1 MSLTWKLFAAHA
13 RQQKARFALTA
24 LAMVAA
30 VGVVLWVVSAY
41 EAIAAK
47 FDDQTADFI
56 GNYTLFVVPTNPLS
70 GLPPQVVAGAADDP
84 AVQVAN
90 PVAQFRM
97 RFRKAGDASGA
108 ANKAATP
115 AGAFGPLGP
124 SVVGT
129 ASAEPRYELIDGRWL
144 SPGTDSEAVVS
155 RVVAETLSLKLGDA
169 IEFRTK
175 DGPLALTVVGI
186 TEQVEGVE
194 WAMTRTKGG
203 APGGVNRG
211 PASTTA
217 YVPLSV
223 VEKLTEA
230 PPKINLVE
238 IRLRTGRT
246 AEQFRDGPVASRLTA
261 EGTGAELLLAEDIKR
276 KLEGGFDAQ
285 GARKQAYFVT
295 ALSILASAFIIF
307 TTLSM
312 GVNERARQL
321 AMLRAVGLQ
330 RAQVAKLVLA
340 EALVLAVFGWVGG
353 LVGGYLLL
361 KAFASASPGLFPN
374 GVAPGTATLVT
385 TGACSLAGAL
395 LAAVFP
401 IWKATRIS
409 PIEAMAPLPAPQRT
423 SRWYAA
429 VGIAALVLIAVNPVL
444 VYLPEVPEK
453 VRFALIMLVGAPASV
468 AGFVL
473 AAPLA
478 ILLVE
483 RLLVPPLA
491 WVFRLRAS
499 LVQTQLSSHLWRTA
513 GLAASLMLG
522 LGLYTATQ
530 VWGWSM
536 LSGFLPGTWTPNT
549 IVKFDPGLTDEQ
561 VEQVRRTPGVRAD
574 AVLPV
579 AAEQVKLAG
588 DPLRSRERDSAVRQ
602 DNVIL
607 VGVDAD
613 AAFGG
618 NDPLFQ
624 MAFVQGDR
632 AEALAKLKQG
642 RYCLV
647 PDTFPKFA
655 GLGVGD
661 KVGLVPP
668 QAQDRPVEYT
678 IAGVVEMPGSNWITK
693 LSGARRHSVRTAGLV
708 FAPRAQ
714 VRDDFDL
721 KRVEFVWL
729 NAEPGTTKG
738 DLEERFRPLASSGPP
753 PGGKGGGKA
762 GGKGERGEGP
772 ELSPVG
778 ARRGAG
784 PEPLRVTLLDDVRGG
799 LRTRGGS
806 AVLAMGLLP
815 LITLLVVSLGVVN
828 TVAASVRARRWEFG
842 VLRAIGLRR
851 FGLVKLVFA
860 EALLVGLVA
869 SVLSFAFGLVTGWT
883 CLGLVRY
890 VSNPWFEGVATPLT
904 VPWSVVAVGY
914 GMTFVLCFLAA
925 LWPALSAGRSE
936 PLKLLQGGRA
946 VM

>member
-13 RQQKARFALTA
+13 RQQKVRFALTA

-56 GNYTLFVVPTNPLS
+56 GNYTLFVVPVNPLG
-70 GLPPQVVAGAADDP
+70 GLAPEVVAGVADDP

-97 RFRKAGDASGA
+97 RFRKAGDSSTALTKAS
-108 ANKAATP
+108 TP

-144 SPGTDSEAVVS
+144 APGTESEAVVS
-155 RVVAETLSLKLGDA
+155 RVVADTLSLKPGDA

-175 DGPLALTVVGI
+175 DGPLALTVVGV
-186 TEQVEGVE
+186 TEQVKDVE

-217 YVPLSV
+217 YVPLGV
-223 VEKLTEA
+223 VEKLTDA
-230 PPKINLVE
+230 PPRINLVE
-238 IRLRTGRT
+238 VRLRPGKTVD
-246 AEQFRDGPVASRLTA
+246 QFRGGVAASLTA
-261 EGTGAELLLAEDIKR
+261 EGAAAELLLPEHIR
-276 KLEGGFDAQ
+276 GKLEGGFDAQ

-307 TTLSM
+307 TTLST
-312 GVNERARQL
+312 GVGERARQL
-321 AMLRAVGLQ
+321 AMLRAVGL
-330 RAQVAKLVLA
+330 RRSQVARLVLA

-353 LVGGYLLL
+353 LAGGWVLL
-361 KAFASASPGLFPN
+361 KTLASASPGLFPN
-374 GVAPGTATLVT
+374 GVTPGGATLAT
-385 TGACSLAGAL
+385 TAACSLAGAL

-409 PIEAMAPLPAPQRT
+409 PIEAMAPLPAPERGP
-423 SRWYAA
+423 RWYAA
-429 VGIAALVLIAVNPVL
+429 LGGAALALVALNPVL
-444 VYLPEVPEK
+444 VYLPDVPERL
-453 VRFALIMLVGAPASV
+453 RFALVLLAGAPASV

-478 ILLVE
+478 ILAVE
-483 RLLVPPLA
+483 RLVVPPLA
-491 WVFRLRAS
+491 WAFRLRPG
-499 LVQTQLSSHLWRTA
+499 LVQTQLSSHLWRSA

-536 LSGFLPGTWTPNT
+536 LGGFLPGRWTPNT

-574 AVLPV
+574 ACLPV
-579 AAEQVKLAG
+579 AAEQVKLVG
-588 DPLRSRERDSAVRQ
+588 DPLKSGERDSAVRQ
-602 DNVIL
+602 DNVAL

-618 NDPLFQ
+618 EQPLFQ
-624 MAFVQGDR
+624 LTFVQGDR

-647 PDTFPKFA
+647 PDTFPKYA

-661 KVGLVPP
+661 KVGFVPP
-668 QAQDRPVEYT
+668 KAPDRPVEYT

-693 LSGARRHSVRTAGLV
+693 LSGVRRHSVRTAGIV

-729 NAEPGTTKG
+729 NAEPGTTKA
-738 DLEERFRPLASSGPP
+738 DLEERLRPLTGGGGA
-753 PGGKGGGKA
+753 PGGPKA
-762 GGKGERGEGP
+762 GGKTGPRAEGAV
-772 ELSPVG
+772 VG
-778 ARRGAG
+778 GGRGAG
-784 PEPLRVTLLDDVRGG
+784 PEPLRVTLLDDVRSG
-799 LRTRGGS
+799 LRGRGGS

-842 VLRAIGLRR
+842 VLRAVGLRR
-851 FGLVKLVFA
+851 FGLIKLVFA
-860 EALLVGLVA
+860 EALLVGFVA
-869 SVLSFAFGLVTGWT
+869 SILSFAFGIVTGWT

-890 VSNPWFEGVATPLT
+890 VSNPWFEGVTTPLA
-904 VPWSVVAVGY
+904 VPWSVLAIGY
-914 GMTFVLCFLAA
+914 AMTFALCFLAA
-925 LWPALSAGRSE
+925 LWPALSAGRAE
-936 PLKLLQGGRA
+936 PLALLQGGRS
-946 VM
+946 VG